1 MHPSSPHAPARL
13 AAAGITTTRPTGFR
27 AKGSAGSFVRTAT
40 DPLDA
45 LSKEL
50 HGKVVS
56 GTAVARAHVAA
67 DELTLRRPRRPSA
80 QRASYR
86 TPPSSR

>member
-13 AAAGITTTRPTGFR
+13 AAAGITTSRPSGFP
-27 AKGSAGSFVRTAT
+27 KGFERHFRTFS
-40 DPLDA
+40 DPLEA

-50 HGKVVS
+50 HGKVVPGT
-56 GTAVARAHVAA
+56 GTAKAHAAA
-67 DELTLRRPRRPSA
+67 DELTLRRPRRPMA

-86 TPPSSR
+86 TPPTSR